1 MISEAPVIAP
11 GSAVQAGR
19 PETRPLEVAILRSQ
33 EMRPLRCDTAT
44 QITSAVAAMAAAV
57 PQITSPIGAPFAGSL
72 DAAAVTS
79 VARLVICPS
88 PPVGRLPD
96 PYLHGSMTH

>member
-1 MISEAPVIAP
+1 MISDMPVIAP
-11 GSAVQAGR
+11 GSAVHGGS
-19 PETRPLEVAILRSQ
+19 PDTRPVKSANRWSH
-33 EMRPLRCDTAT
+33 EMRPARCAIAT
-44 QITSAVAAMAAAV
+44 QITSAVAAVAAAV
-57 PQITSPIGAPFAGSL
+57 PQITSPIGAPLAGSL
-72 DAAAVTS
+72 EAAAVTS